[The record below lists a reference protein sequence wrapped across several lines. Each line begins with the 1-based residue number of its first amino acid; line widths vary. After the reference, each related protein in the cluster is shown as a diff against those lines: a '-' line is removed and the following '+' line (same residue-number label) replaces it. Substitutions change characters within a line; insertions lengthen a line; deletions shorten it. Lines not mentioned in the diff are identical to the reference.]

1 MFLGIISGFMYM
13 RIDHIYRSIT
23 AFIGLLIPEFFQRK
37 VNSPEKLRP
46 FLKPLYN
53 DSTMAILG
61 IFIAIHVSLVNVP
74 FTTIDLFHREW
85 TDADMISH
93 FLGGLTV
100 WLILAEILNEFSKV
114 YGCTQRQVIIYAFAL
129 LFILS
134 IGWEA
139 AEKLSESGISFIKES
154 IGNKFRDLIM
164 NTLGALL
171 GCFLVI
177 RRGLPFELTTK
188 ISYNH

>member
-1 MFLGIISGFMYM
+1 
-13 RIDHIYRSIT
+13 
-23 AFIGLLIPEFFQRK
+23 
-37 VNSPEKLRP
+37 
-46 FLKPLYN
+46 
-53 DSTMAILG
+53 MAILG

-129 LFILS
+129 LFVLS

-177 RRGLPFELTTK
+177 RRGLPFELTAK